1 LSRRKPA
8 LLVLVVIL
16 LFAVPAVAN
25 AATLAVD
32 DDGVQCPAAQFRT
45 IQAAVDAAAPGDT
58 VAVCPG
64 TYVEGTGGI
73 GTNAL
78 TITKSLTIKGA
89 GADLVSIQPARS
101 TPTGGRI
108 AEPAMDIRDRK
119 GDIVLAAGAT
129 GAPIDVA
136 ISGVTVDGNG
146 VFAKAGIVYLDAEG
160 ELVRDR
166 VTGIAT
172 SISNTAY
179 ELLGGYRS
187 NEFGYGIAQVTA
199 AREASGQAPR
209 PLTIDHT
216 RVDSYNKLGV
226 LIDGGTQAGVPVVPS
241 GIVNEGR
248 LEADQIVGRVECLP
262 FNTPKPPPYVLG
274 GAGATPTNELPGNCS
289 LVKPTTVGPT
299 YGQDGVRVAGG
310 ATVEIND
317 STISQNLV
325 NGGASPVYSFVKE
338 ETKEGKRVKVTVV
351 ETANNANLPM
361 AAGVRL
367 LGAGASSITNSNIV
381 DNGYGVVN
389 LNEAG
394 TAPAAAN
401 PVEALDDWW
410 GLWTEATANTG
421 PAVSPTVNPFAQE
434 DPVNGTAGPEGSD
447 AVHFKP
453 FRGGSESDPDAGEW
467 PVVYAP
473 LPVDDAPP
481 TITLAT
487 DKRDYDRG
495 QTVQL
500 TATASDDFGVT
511 SITFYDGATPI
522 ATVTPPAA
530 TTTLAIPA
538 DAACTTSTLSAVATD
553 FLGQTGSGSTEIAV
567 TGPNGC
573 QETTPPPPPPPP
585 TPKPPTVALTAPKTI
600 GAKGATVSATAG
612 ADSGAGAKVAKVE
625 FFLGNT
631 PLCTDDTAPYACRLV
646 PDGSQVGSQTL
657 RAVVTDSK
665 GQTATDQAGVQIE
678 KFAVAGFPIKV
689 RSARVRKPKPRLVRT
704 LTGKLRLPPRV
715 TQAEACTSG
724 TVTVTV
730 TRGKDKVLPPTQVSL
745 HKDCGWKLRFTATP
759 VAKTKFIATAKFGGN
774 AVLKPAS
781 SVRRFH

>member
-1 LSRRKPA
+1 MSRSKPTLF
-8 LLVLVVIL
+8 LLVALF
-16 LFAVPAVAN
+16 LFALPAVAS

-32 DDGVQCPAAQFRT
+32 DDAAQCPAAQFRT

-64 TYVEGTGGI
+64 TYVEGSGEI
-73 GTNAL
+73 GTDAL

-89 GADLVSIQPARS
+89 GADLVSIEPARS
-101 TPTGGRI
+101 TPTGGQI
-108 AEPAMDIRDRK
+108 AEPAMDIRNRK
-119 GDIVLAAGAT
+119 GDIVLAAGAP
-129 GAPIDVA
+129 GAPIDVT
-136 ISGVTVDGNG
+136 ISGVTVNGNG

-160 ELVRDR
+160 ALVRDR

-179 ELLGGYRS
+179 GLLGGYRS
-187 NEFGYGIAQVTA
+187 NEYGYGIAQVTA
-199 AREASGQAPR
+199 AHETTGQAPR

-216 RVDSYNKLGV
+216 RVDSYNKLGI
-226 LIDGGTQAGVPVVPS
+226 LIDGGTGSGLPVVPS
-241 GIVNEGR
+241 GIVNEGH
-248 LEADQIVGRVECLP
+248 LEADQVVGRVECLP

-274 GAGATPTNELPGNCS
+274 GANATPTEELPGNCS

-299 YGQDGVRVAGG
+299 FGQDGIRVAAG
-310 ATVEIND
+310 ATVDVND

-325 NGGASPVYSFVKE
+325 NGEASPVYSFVKE
-338 ETKEGKRVKVTVV
+338 ETKEGKRVKVVV
-351 ETANNANLPM
+351 SEKTNNANLSM

-367 LGAGASSITNSNIV
+367 LGAGASTITNSNLT
-381 DNGYGVVN
+381 DNGYGVLN
-389 LNEAG
+389 LNGAG
-394 TAPAAAN
+394 NAPATAN
-401 PVEALDDWW
+401 PVAAPNDWW

-421 PAVSPTVNPFAQE
+421 PAVAPTTNPFAQE
-434 DPVNGTAGPEGSD
+434 NPVNGTANAEGSD

-453 FRGGSESDPDAGEW
+453 FRGGSESDPEAGEW
-467 PVVYAP
+467 PVIYAP

-481 TITLAT
+481 TISLAT
-487 DKRDYDRG
+487 DKHDYDRG

-500 TATASDDFGVT
+500 TATAGDDFGVT

-573 QETTPPPPPPPP
+573 KETTPPPPP
-585 TPKPPTVALTAPKTI
+585 TPKPPTVSLKAPASI
-600 GAKGATVSATAG
+600 GAKGATVSATAA
-612 ADSGAGAKVAKVE
+612 ADTGAGASVAKVE

-631 PLCTDDTAPYACRLV
+631 SLCSDATAPYDCKLV

-665 GQTATDQAGVQIE
+665 GQTATDKAAVKIE

-689 RSARVRKPKPRLVRT
+689 RAARVKKPKPALVRT
-704 LTGKLRLPPRV
+704 LSGKLRLPPRV
-715 TQAEACTSG
+715 TKAEACASG
-724 TVTVTV
+724 TITVTV
-730 TRGKDKVLPPTQVSL
+730 TRGNAKVLPPTQVSL
-745 HKDCGWKLRFTATP
+745 HKNCGWKLRFTATP
-759 VAKTKFIATAKFGGN
+759 VARSKFIATAKFGGN

>member
-1 LSRRKPA
+1 LPRLKPV
-8 LLVLVVIL
+8 LLGLVV
-16 LFAVPAVAN
+16 LFVCAVPAVAN

-32 DDGVQCPAAQFRT
+32 DDGVQCPAAGFRT

-64 TYVEGTGGI
+64 TYVEGSGGV

-78 TITKSLTIKGA
+78 TIEKSLTIKGA
-89 GADLVSIQPARS
+89 GADLVSIEPARS
-101 TPTGGRI
+101 TPTGGQI
-108 AEPAMDIRDRK
+108 AESSMDIRNRK
-119 GDIVLAAGAT
+119 GDIVLAAGAA

-146 VFAKAGIVYLDAEG
+146 VFAKAGIVYLDAQG

-179 ELLGGYRS
+179 ELPGGYRS
-187 NEFGYGIAQVTA
+187 NEYGYGIAQVTA

-216 RVDSYNKLGV
+216 RIDSYNKLGI
-226 LIDGGTQAGVPVVPS
+226 LIDGGTAPGLPVIPS
-241 GIVNEGR
+241 GIVNEGH
-248 LEADQIVGRVECLP
+248 LEADQVVGRVECLP

-274 GAGATPTNELPGNCS
+274 GAGATPANELPGNCS

-299 YGQDGVRVAGG
+299 FGQDGVRVAGG
-310 ATVEIND
+310 ATVDIND

-325 NGGASPVYSFVKE
+325 NGEESPVYSFVEEKE
-338 ETKEGKRVKVTVV
+338 RKKIVV
-351 ETANNANLPM
+351 PSSTNNANLTM

-367 LGAGASSITNSNIV
+367 LGAGAATITNSNIT
-381 DNGYGVVN
+381 DNGYGVLN
-389 LNEAG
+389 LNAAG
-394 TAPAAAN
+394 NAPATAN
-401 PVEALDDWW
+401 PVLAPNDWW
-410 GLWTEATANTG
+410 GLWTEATGNTG

-434 DPVNGTAGPEGSD
+434 NPVNGTAGPDGSD

-453 FRGGSESDPDAGEW
+453 FRNGSESDAEAGEW

-473 LPVDDAPP
+473 LPVDDAAP
-481 TITLAT
+481 TISLAT
-487 DKRDYDRG
+487 DKHDYDRG

-511 SITFYDGATPI
+511 SITFYDGTTPI

-530 TTTLAIPA
+530 TATLAIPA

-567 TGPNGC
+567 TGPNNC
-573 QETTPPPPPPPP
+573 QPVTPPPPPPPP
-585 TPKPPTVALTAPKTI
+585 TPKPPTVSLSAPKTI
-600 GAKGATVSATAG
+600 GAKGAQVSADAKADADAG
-612 ADSGAGAKVAKVE
+612 ASIAKVE
-625 FFLGNT
+625 FFLGNSS
-631 PLCTDDTAPYACRLV
+631 LCSDDKAPYNCTLV
-646 PDGSQVGSQTL
+646 PTGAQVGRQTL

-665 GQTATDQAGVQIE
+665 GQTAEAQTSVRIE
-678 KFAVAGFPIKV
+678 KFSVAGFPIAVK
-689 RSARVRKPKPRLVRT
+689 AGRVKKPKPKLVRT
-704 LTGKLRLPPRV
+704 LTGKLKLPARV
-715 TQAEACTSG
+715 TKAEACTSG

-730 TRGKDKVLPPTQVSL
+730 TRGKSRVLPPTQVSL
-745 HKDCGWKLRFTATP
+745 HRDCSWKLRFTATP
-759 VAKTKFIATAKFGGN
+759 VARSKFIATAKFGGN